1 MKRKPVLEGIEK
13 FNRISKTSNF
23 LLSALFI
30 FFGLICVLPVI
41 LVFMISISSEQAI
54 AQYGYQFW
62 PKEFALNAYKYLW
75 EGRSSIWASLKISLI
90 VTVGGT
96 ILGLVLNTS
105 IAYALSRKNFKFKG
119 FFTWVIFI
127 PMLFSGGMIS
137 FYIVVANML
146 GLKDNIL
153 ALMLPM
159 AVSSFYIIILRT
171 FFTTTVPDALVE
183 SAKIDG
189 ASQLRIFTTI
199 VLPISLPAIA
209 TVGLF
214 LTFSYWNDWYN
225 ALLFIDNAKLVPLQ
239 AMLNRIEQ
247 DIQFLN
253 QNVGLIGASAADV
266 IAKLPT
272 ESVKMAIVMLVVLP
286 IACSYPFF
294 QKYFISGLTVGAVKE

>member
-1 MKRKPVLEGIEK
+1 MKKKPVLEGIEK

-62 PKEFALNAYKYLW
+62 PKEFAINAYKYLW
-75 EGRSSIWASLKISLI
+75 EGRASIWASLKISLI

-272 ESVKMAIVMLVVLP
+272 
-286 IACSYPFF
+286 
-294 QKYFISGLTVGAVKE
+294 

>member
-13 FNRISKTSNF
+13 FNRISKISNF

-239 AMLNRIEQ
+239 AMLNRIYQ
-247 DIQFLN
+247 YIQFLN
-253 QNVGLIGASAADV
+253 QNVGL
-266 IAKLPT
+266 L
-272 ESVKMAIVMLVVLP
+272 
-286 IACSYPFF
+286 
-294 QKYFISGLTVGAVKE
+294 